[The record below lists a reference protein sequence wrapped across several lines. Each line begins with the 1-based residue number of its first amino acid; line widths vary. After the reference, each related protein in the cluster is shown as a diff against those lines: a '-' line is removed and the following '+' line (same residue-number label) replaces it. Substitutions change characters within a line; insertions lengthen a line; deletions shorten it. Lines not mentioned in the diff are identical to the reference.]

1 MRSPTILIADDDRH
15 LRESLHEVFADLGCT
30 IEEAGNGYDA
40 IAVLTRMHCDLL
52 LSDVDMP
59 DMTGFQLLSWVNDR
73 SRLQPPPLN
82 HTPKVVLMSARA
94 DQRLGLEAQRSG
106 AITLLAKPVTI
117 PTITSLLHRLLE
129 H

>member
-1 MRSPTILIADDDRH
+1 
-15 LRESLHEVFADLGCT
+15 
-30 IEEAGNGYDA
+30 
-40 IAVLTRMHCDLL
+40 
-52 LSDVDMP
+52 
-59 DMTGFQLLSWVNDR
+59 
-73 SRLQPPPLN
+73 
-82 HTPKVVLMSARA
+82 MSARA